1 MFETMSTGTRIVS
14 IGQDSDPAQ
23 EPHSQ
28 DAVDTLELTDAV
40 DQEETPYDWE
50 DAPSPSRSGLVA
62 PVLACVTV
70 AGWTAFFAWANRV
83 AILAGATPGQWIDW
97 IVAWASP
104 VLLVLALWLLAMR
117 TSKREA
123 ARFNDAARALS
134 QESSQL
140 EQRLNVVN
148 RELSLAREFI
158 ASQSRDIEALG
169 RIACERL
176 AEHSDRLAGLIH
188 DNGRQVEAIASVS
201 TTALDNMNRLRG
213 ELPVIANSA
222 RDVTNQ
228 IGAAGRT
235 AHGQLDTLISGFH
248 RLNEFGEASERQVH
262 SLRVQVDGALAA
274 FDRQA
279 TKLGEITEGRFAT
292 LNARSEEFQA
302 ELESREVATHAAIRR
317 RAETLSAELAN
328 GFAALA
334 AREDE
339 GLQAL
344 GQRLTAL
351 REESMAISRQLRDDE
366 TTALESWTAAI
377 ERLREDVQQ
386 ALQEIADLDNSAL
399 ESSQARLIALKEE
412 AARVDTGLAASD
424 AAFAAAID
432 QRRAQSDALH
442 QESIARIEQQLA
454 AMDAAIAARLAG
466 HEHAGARLTAQ
477 GEQLAGHLDA
487 VSERLRD
494 LATQGGQ
501 VDEVLSRSLAALA
514 GQLSQSRALLSGADG
529 EIAQLTDASVRLL
542 ELIVAATDQTQ
553 NRLPEALGA
562 TEARLGT
569 LNDQADGLRLM
580 LGEAEDKGRA
590 LSEYVIAAQRD
601 VGSTRSEIEAL
612 YGQIEQRHAVSS
624 TGIADLRAA
633 ISALAAESDD
643 LSRKGQEDLQA
654 AIQQLRDATGRVL
667 VELND
672 STNDAVLALAE
683 RIGEASAQAID
694 RAVRLHAAEA
704 IGQLEQSAAHASGI
718 SREATVQLRDQLAK
732 VDELTAHLETR
743 VAHARRRAE
752 EQMDNDFSRRVALI
766 TESLNSNAIDIAKAL
781 SNEVTDT
788 AWASYLKGD
797 RGIFTRRAVRLL
809 DTAESRAVT
818 QIYETDGDFRT
829 HVNQYVH
836 DFEAMLRELL
846 STRDGHRLSV
856 TLLSS
861 DMGKLYVVLAQA
873 IERLRA

>member
-1 MFETMSTGTRIVS
+1 MTTGTRIVS
-14 IGQDSDPAQ
+14 IGQDSDPVQ
-23 EPHSQ
+23 EQGPHEAS
-28 DAVDTLELTDAV
+28 DTLELTESIDHQATH
-40 DQEETPYDWE
+40 EDWD
-50 DAPSPSRSGLVA
+50 DAPAPSRSGWIA
-62 PVLACVTV
+62 PVLAGLTIV
-70 AGWTAFFAWANRV
+70 GWSAFFGWANR
-83 AILAGATPGQWIDW
+83 AAMLAGATPGQWIDW

-104 VLLVLALWLLAMR
+104 VLLVLAVWLLVMR

-134 QESSQL
+134 FESAQL

-158 ASQSRDIEALG
+158 ASQSRDIESLG

-176 AEHSDRLAGLIH
+176 SEHSDRLAGLIH
-188 DNGRQVEAIASVS
+188 DNGRQVDAIASVS

-235 AHGQLDTLISGFH
+235 AHGQLETLISGFH

-274 FDRQA
+274 FDKQA
-279 TKLGEITEGRFAT
+279 TKLGEITEARFTALT
-292 LNARSEEFQA
+292 ARSEEFQT
-302 ELESREVATHAAIRR
+302 ELESREVETHAAIRR
-317 RAETLSAELAN
+317 RAEVLSAELAN
-328 GFAALA
+328 GFAVLA

-351 REESMAISRQLRDDE
+351 SEESMAISRQLRDDE

-386 ALQEIADLDNSAL
+386 ALREIADLDNSAL
-399 ESSQARLIALKEE
+399 DSSQARLAALKDE
-412 AARVDTGLAASD
+412 AVRVDASLT
-424 AAFAAAID
+424 ASNRAFATAVD

-442 QESIARIEQQLA
+442 AESIARIEEQLS
-454 AMDAAIAARLAG
+454 AMDNAIAARLAG
-466 HEHAGARLTAQ
+466 HEQAGARLIAQ
-477 GEQLAGHLDA
+477 GEKLANHLDT
-487 VSERLRD
+487 VSERLRELSD
-494 LATQGGQ
+494 QGGQ
-501 VDEVLSRSLAALA
+501 LDEGLSRSLAALA
-514 GQLSQSRALLSGADG
+514 GQLSQSRTLLSGADS

-553 NRLPEALGA
+553 TRLPEALGA
-562 TEARLGT
+562 TEARLGS
-569 LNDQADGLRLM
+569 LNGQADGLRLM

-601 VGSTRSEIEAL
+601 VGSARSEIEAL
-612 YGQIEQRHAVSS
+612 YGQIEQRHAVSAA
-624 TGIADLRAA
+624 GISDLRAA
-633 ISALAAESDD
+633 IAALAAESDA
-643 LSRKGQEDLQA
+643 LSRKGQDDLQA
-654 AIQQLRDATGRVL
+654 AIDQLRDATGRVL

-672 STNDAVLALAE
+672 STNEAVRALAD
-683 RIGEASAQAID
+683 RIGEASTQAID
-694 RAVRLHAAEA
+694 RAVRLHTAEA

-818 QIYETDGDFRT
+818 QIYETDGDFRA